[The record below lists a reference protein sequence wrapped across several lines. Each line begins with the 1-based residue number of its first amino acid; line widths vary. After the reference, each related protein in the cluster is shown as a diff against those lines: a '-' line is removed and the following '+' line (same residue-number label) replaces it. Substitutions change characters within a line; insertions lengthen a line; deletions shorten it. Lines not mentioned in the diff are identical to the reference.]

1 MSGVVPF
8 YVKTAYKDEPSFSNT
23 KIITSLFTKSL
34 KKDFGNNFK
43 KCLEFKDANAQ
54 LLKNYNDVFDFEE
67 LGKMAI
73 DYSDGIVT
81 ADKEVNE
88 TLLNYTKSK
97 NLPLLEYP
105 GEDYAE
111 AYHQF
116 YNLVDND

>member
-1 MSGVVPF
+1 MEVR
-8 YVKTAYKDEPSFSNT
+8 
-23 KIITSLFTKSL
+23 KIKADIAKVTDLFA
-34 KKDFGNNFK
+34 NFCFLQTYFFEGECANK

-105 GEDYAE
+105 GEDYPP
-111 AYHQF
+111 
-116 YNLVDND
+116 